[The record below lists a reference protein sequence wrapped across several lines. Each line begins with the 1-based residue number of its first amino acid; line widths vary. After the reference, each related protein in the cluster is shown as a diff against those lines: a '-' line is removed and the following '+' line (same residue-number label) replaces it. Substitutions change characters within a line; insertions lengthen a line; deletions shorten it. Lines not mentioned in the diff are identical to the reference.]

1 MKSFFQHF
9 FVQAMLI
16 VLVCFPALC
25 APKFGFSLPDSLTEL
40 TIRYKTIR
48 NLILLPVVINDSIKV
63 NLVLDTGCRNLVLFG
78 KKFQNLFNLDK
89 NRKVMFSGLG
99 SGDPI
104 FGFLSLSNRVTI
116 SQVIGER
123 IPVVVVPSKNV
134 WSQYS
139 EVHGVIGYDILVKF
153 EIELNPRKQT
163 ITFRPANKASA
174 PAGFNVVNLKIV
186 DSRPVM
192 NSDIQLDG
200 NSKNCELM
208 IDTGS
213 SLGLLLKTTSI
224 EDYSH
229 LLFDKVIGIG
239 FNGPLSGYKVLAEK
253 ITLETFEILDL
264 PTGIVESPWHNYASI
279 GMEVLKDYVFVLN
292 YCKAYAGFRTV

>member
-25 APKFGFSLPDSLTEL
+25 VPNFGFSLPESMTEL
-40 TIRYKTIR
+40 TLRYKTVG

-78 KKFQNLFNLDK
+78 KKFQNLFNIDK
-89 NRKVMFSGLG
+89 KRKVMFSGLG

-104 FGFLSLSNRVTI
+104 YGFLSLSNRVVI

-134 WSQYS
+134 WKQYS
-139 EVHGVIGYDILVKF
+139 EIHGVIGYDILVKF
-153 EIELNPRKQT
+153 EIELNPKKQT
-163 ITFRPANKASA
+163 ITFRPANLASA
-174 PAGFNVVNLKIV
+174 PVGFNVVGLKIV

-200 NSKNCELM
+200 NSKSCELM

-229 LLFDKVIGIG
+229 LVFNQVMGFG
-239 FNGPLSGYKVLAEK
+239 FNGPLSGYTGLSEK
-253 ITLETFEILDL
+253 LTLDTFEILDL

-279 GMEVLKDYVFVLN
+279 GMDVLKDYVFVLN
-292 YCKAYAGFRTV
+292 YCKAYAGFRAV